1 MKKKSRT
8 AKIPISWGELID
20 KITILEIK
28 KNKILALNAQKNII
42 KELKRLKL
50 ELKKNNNFLKIS
62 KNLKPKLLK
71 INLKLWNAED
81 KIRIKEIKKE
91 FDFEFIE
98 LARSIYKNNDKR
110 SKLKSKINKF
120 LNSDLKEEKSYQ

>member
-1 MKKKSRT
+1 MNTKLD
-8 AKIPISWGELID
+8 KILAEISAGELID